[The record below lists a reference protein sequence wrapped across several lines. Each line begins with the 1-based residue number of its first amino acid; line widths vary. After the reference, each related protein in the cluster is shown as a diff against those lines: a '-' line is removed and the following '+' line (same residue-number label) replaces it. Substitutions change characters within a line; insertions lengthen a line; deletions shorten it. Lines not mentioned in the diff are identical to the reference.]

1 MLTLEARWDNTQL
14 IQVDLKYTTLGLQV
28 LDPHIGMDLCL
39 VNVYINQFYSRTTS
53 SHPTRGLDYTDHKNI
68 FPLYKPVSFL
78 RCTCTST
85 GRCWVLSPDFVR
97 KECQ

>member
-39 VNVYINQFYSRTTS
+39 VNVYINQFYSRMTS
-53 SHPTRGLDYTDHKNI
+53 PNPGIR
-68 FPLYKPVSFL
+68 
-78 RCTCTST
+78 
-85 GRCWVLSPDFVR
+85 
-97 KECQ
+97 